1 MDKISVVITSFNRR
15 AMLKRAIDSV
25 LEQDYSDFE
34 LIIIDD
40 CSNSPTLEILDEYED
55 IECVKIIRMPE
66 NSGANI
72 CRNIGINSATGVF
85 YTGLDDDDYF
95 LPNRLTTLYENFDK
109 NFSFVCDNYQ
119 INNGNKLYKRFQDG
133 ERVFHPDKLAKVN
146 QAGNQ
151 VFTYL
156 ERIREISGFDENLR
170 RLQDQDTWYR
180 LALKFGEFKRIDK
193 CSYIMD
199 VSHETNRIT
208 TSIKERD
215 SYYAFY
221 NKHKD
226 SMSRSS
232 ISYNRLR
239 LAFLNNE
246 KLTLIKYDKDNIIL
260 FLKFCFKRLFF
271 RSN

>member
-1 MDKISVVITSFNRR
+1 MDKISVIITSFNRGE
-15 AMLKRAIDSV
+15 MLRRAIDSV
-25 LEQDYSDFE
+25 LNQDYKNFE
-34 LIIIDD
+34 LIIVDD
-40 CSNSPTLEILDEYED
+40 CSDSPTQKVLDAYEG
-55 IECVKIIRMPE
+55 IQIVKIIRMQE

-72 CRNIGINSATGVF
+72 CRNVGINSATGVF

-95 LPNRLTTLYENFDK
+95 LPSRLNILYKNFDK
-109 NFSFVCDNYQ
+109 KFSFICDNYQ
-119 INNGNKLYKRFQDG
+119 INNGNKLYKRFLGG
-133 ERVFHPDKLAKVN
+133 ERVFNPDKLTKTN

-151 VFTYL
+151 IFTYL
-156 ERIREISGFDENLR
+156 ERVKDIAGFDENLK

-180 LALKFGEFKRIDK
+180 LALKFGKFKRIDK
-193 CSYIMD
+193 CSYVMD
-199 VSHETNRIT
+199 VSHEATRIT
-208 TSIKERD
+208 KSIKERD

-260 FLKFCFKRLFF
+260 FLKLCFKRLLF